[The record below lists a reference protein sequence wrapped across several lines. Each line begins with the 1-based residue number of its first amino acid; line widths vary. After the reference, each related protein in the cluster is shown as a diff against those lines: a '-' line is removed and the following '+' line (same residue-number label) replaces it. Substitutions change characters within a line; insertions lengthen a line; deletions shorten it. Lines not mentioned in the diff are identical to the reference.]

1 MALIDVVQWSGGKGE
16 LIYRFPEGA
25 ISLGGQLIVA
35 ENQEAILFKEGRAL
49 DSFAPGRHTLKTGN
63 IPILEKLINLPFGGS
78 TPFPAEI
85 YFINKTEVP
94 GLKWGTKQPI
104 QLIDPVYNVGVPVR
118 AFGSYSIRVKDAR
131 SLLLAAIGS
140 WQAFTT
146 DKIGEA
152 IRDLAILTKLQDFIS
167 ETLYKQ
173 NITLLKIATQLEE
186 ISAAGKAKL
195 TTDFESFGL
204 ELVRFAVESINL
216 PEEDESFKRLKK
228 ALADKAEIDIL
239 GTDTY
244 KLKRTFDTM
253 EKAASAEGGNLTGAG
268 MGLGMG
274 AGLGAMMPGMMK
286 DAITGQGNAAQA
298 SVAPSV
304 ICPECKAENKAGAKF
319 CASCGKEMVSA
330 KCPKCNAAL
339 SAGAKFCPE
348 CGTPVGARNCTKCN
362 AKLEPGA
369 KFCPECGE
377 KA

>member
-1 MALIDVVQWSGGKGE
+1 MGYVKMALIDVVQWKAGQGE
-16 LIYRFPEGA
+16 LISRFPEGA
-25 ISLGGQLIVA
+25 ISLGAQLIVA

-49 DSFAPGRHTLKTGN
+49 DSFGPGRHTLKTGN
-63 IPILEKLINLPFGGS
+63 IPILEKLINLPFGGT
-78 TPFPAEI
+78 TPFPAEV

-104 QLIDPVYNVGVPVR
+104 QLIDPVYNIGVPVR

-131 SLLLAAIGS
+131 PLLLAAIGS
-140 WQAFTT
+140 WQAYTT
-146 DKIGEA
+146 DAIGQSL
-152 IRDLAILTKLQDFIS
+152 RDLAIITKLQDFIS

-173 NITLLKIATQLEE
+173 NITLLKISTQLEE

-195 TTDFESFGL
+195 TPDFESFGL
-204 ELVRFAVESINL
+204 ELVRFVVESINL

-244 KLKRTFDTM
+244 KMKRTFDTM

-274 AGLGAMMPGMMK
+274 AGLGAMMPGMMQE
-286 DAITGQGNAAQA
+286 AIA
-298 SVAPSV
+298 SKGTPSV
-304 ICPECKAENKAGAKF
+304 KCPFCNTDNKPGAKF
-319 CASCGKEMVSA
+319 CSACGKDIAAA
-330 KCPKCNAAL
+330 KCPKCGASVNP
-339 SAGAKFCPE
+339 GAKFCPE
-348 CGTPVGARNCTKCN
+348 CGTSLGERTCAKCN